1 MTNNARVW
9 NETRKFS
16 LKHKQALRAIENC
29 SMAWVQF
36 GETVRDLSLA
46 ESISARNQQA
56 AEREPLAYAE
66 LPGITFKPP
75 IGAQAAHMIEVRRA
89 FEANE
94 FFTAAVQ

>member
-9 NETRKFS
+9 NQTRKFS
-16 LKHKQALRAIENC
+16 LKHKQALKAIENC
-29 SMAWVQF
+29 AMAWVEF
-36 GETVRDLSLA
+36 GAVVRDLTLA
-46 ESISARNQQA
+46 ESIAARNQQA

-75 IGAQAAHMIEVRRA
+75 IGAQATHMIECKRA

-94 FFTAAVQ
+94 FFTQAVQ

>member
-46 ESISARNQQA
+46 EAVIARHQQA

-75 IGAQAAHMIEVRRA
+75 IGAQASHMIEKQRA